1 MDRLS
6 FSFKHPKLVP
16 GGLFASSS
24 RKRFSKNDDDVV
36 LSLFALCVVVVYV
49 VVLFCTSQRER
60 ERERPTLSTTGK
72 MRATNSNGKDES
84 ERREM
89 KRIIIIT

>member
-1 MDRLS
+1 GRTLR
-6 FSFKHPKLVP
+6 VVVVAQA
-16 GGLFASSS
+16 LFE
-24 RKRFSKNDDDVV
+24 KRRRR

>member
-1 MDRLS
+1 MPTLNPKMDRLS

-60 ERERPTLSTTGK
+60 ERE
-72 MRATNSNGKDES
+72 TNAFDDGKDES
-84 ERREM
+84 DKFKRER
-89 KRIIIIT
+89 